1 MSGSTIV
8 SVSGRGL
15 VLRGHDID
23 TDRIIPAR
31 FLRAITFDGLE
42 RFVFADD
49 RAAATAAGDHH
60 PFDEPNTDARILIV
74 NNNFGCGSSREHA
87 PQALQ
92 RWGVKAVV
100 GESFAEIFFS
110 NSLMLGLP
118 CISLAEAD
126 IHALMALVEAT
137 PSDEVVVDVAACT
150 VGVDSNVWTGSMPA
164 QAKDA
169 LTSGHWDG
177 VGLLLQRYVDVDRV
191 AAALPYGRP

>member
-1 MSGSTIV
+1 MSGSTIA

-23 TDRIIPAR
+23 TDRIVPAR

-49 RAAATAAGDHH
+49 RAAATVAGDHH

-118 CISLAEAD
+118 CVSLAEAD

-177 VGLLLQRYVDVDRV
+177 VGLLLQRYDDVDRV
-191 AAALPYGRP
+191 EAALPYGRR